1 MCNEIQRMYIE
12 KTKSGLPALWEC
24 GGGMTNS
31 GHSQII
37 AGFDGR
43 KKTPIYIR
51 TKGPRALENHALFII
66 ENSDIV
72 ITVDRVRDDYSIW
85 VKKIIE
91 IDVEKNEA
99 TVVNEYHYYNGEW
112 DHEPIELYKAAIDA
126 AVEKSNCY
134 HCRGPHYA
142 IF

>member
-1 MCNEIQRMYIE
+1 MIEKERLFIE
-12 KTKSGLPALWEC
+12 KTKRQLPALWEC

-99 TVVNEYHYYNGEW
+99 MVVNEYHYYNGEW